1 MAAVIYLRDRQPKRR
16 QAAERAA
23 VPEGGARVYFF
34 TGVRYERYQP
44 ETQPRPTGS
53 TRARKR

>member
-1 MAAVIYLRDRQPKRR
+1 MATVIYLRDRQQKRR
-16 QAAERAA
+16 HGAERAA
-23 VPEGGARVYFF
+23 VPEGGARLYLF